1 MTATPATETRS
12 GTGLPPA
19 EPGPRPRHRRWPY
32 ALALF
37 LVLALL
43 GGGAYV
49 LYGTPV
55 LGLHGVSV
63 TARSGEL
70 SPAVHDAVA
79 AAVDVPVDTPL
90 ISIDLGAVRKAALGV
105 PEVATASVSRHWP
118 NGLMIVVT
126 QRTPAAVTSANGALW
141 LLDATGSPYLKVD
154 STHVPAGLL
163 PVELATPGPGDRATV
178 AALAVIGELTPPIR
192 TMVASVSARS
202 PYAVTLALR
211 DGRTVIW
218 GSPGQGAQ
226 KAQILPAV
234 LAQPGKTYNISDPG
248 YVSVSN

>member
-1 MTATPATETRS
+1 MTATTETRS
-12 GTGLPPA
+12 VDQIDELA
-19 EPGPRPRHRRWPY
+19 QRPRHRRWPY
-32 ALALF
+32 VLAAF

-43 GGGAYV
+43 GGAGFVAYR
-49 LYGTPV
+49 TPV
-55 LGLHGVSV
+55 LGLHRVSV
-63 TARSGEL
+63 IARSGEL
-70 SPAVHDAVA
+70 SPAVHDAVT

-90 ISIDLGAVRKAALGV
+90 IRIDLEAVRKAALGV

-118 NGLMIVVT
+118 NGLTIVVT

-141 LLDATGSPYLKVD
+141 LLDATGSAYLKVD
-154 STHVPAGLL
+154 SATVPAGLL
-163 PVELATPGPGDRATV
+163 PVELATPGPGDRATM
-178 AALAVIGELTPPIR
+178 AALSVIGELTGPIR
-192 TMVASVSARS
+192 AMVASVSARS
-202 PYAVTLALR
+202 PYAVTLDLR

-218 GSPGQGAQ
+218 GSPEQGPQ